1 MPFPQQLPRHRNDRP
16 TGELLEPTPATPRA
30 GSVGVDPCLA
40 SFPAA
45 VAVVTPRDCGDMN
58 KGANTRLVAEP
69 GRLVLQ

>member
-1 MPFPQQLPRHRNDRP
+1 MRDQVRFEGGVLQLRAELEHEMIVPQQLPRHRNDRP

-45 VAVVTPRDCGDMN
+45 VGGSRYTA
-58 KGANTRLVAEP
+58 
-69 GRLVLQ
+69 